1 MGKREAKE
9 GKTAFCLGAPEAC
22 QLLALRLC
30 LLLEASVQWL
40 TLWEALHG
48 PRAGERISAGNVKI
62 KDLLGA
68 KQEAKVCELE
78 PHSAKGPD
86 REARADP
93 KRQGCG
99 QEKTSEGKET
109 VSRA

>member
-1 MGKREAKE
+1 MQG
-9 GKTAFCLGAPEAC
+9 
-22 QLLALRLC
+22 
-30 LLLEASVQWL
+30 L

-62 KDLLGA
+62 KDLLSA

-78 PHSAKGPD
+78 PHSTKGPD

-93 KRQGCG
+93 KRQGCD
-99 QEKTSEGKET
+99 QEKNSEGRET